1 MPAHTPT
8 LRSPRCPRASRSG
21 VGRRPRAFRV
31 VMWGRSGWWCR
42 RTGPCESARPCK
54 LSPRKDVRSRLLM
67 QERSIVFGS
76 LLGVDNNLER
86 FVGDLD
92 LIERVFCE
100 RPSLAQDRDDRLADI
115 TGFFVRV
122 PSGAR

>member
-1 MPAHTPT
+1 
-8 LRSPRCPRASRSG
+8 
-21 VGRRPRAFRV
+21 
-31 VMWGRSGWWCR
+31 
-42 RTGPCESARPCK
+42 
-54 LSPRKDVRSRLLM
+54 M
-67 QERSIVFGS
+67 QERSILFGS

-122 PSGAR
+122 PSRAR